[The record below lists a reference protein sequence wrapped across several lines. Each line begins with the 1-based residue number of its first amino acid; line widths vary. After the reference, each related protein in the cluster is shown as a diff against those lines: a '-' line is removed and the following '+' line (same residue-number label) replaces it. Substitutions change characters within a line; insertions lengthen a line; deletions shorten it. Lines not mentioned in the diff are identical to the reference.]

1 MQILTLTPP
10 KTPPKMKKYNSE
22 FEYRIIPGLEI
33 RALVSEQ
40 NDQRIISG
48 MGAVYDSVSRDFG
61 GWSEVI
67 QKGAFDET
75 DLEDVL
81 FTFNHNFDLLLGR
94 SSVADSSVEHS
105 EKGLRYS
112 FPDPE
117 TATSADMIK
126 LIDRG
131 IVNGSSF
138 MFRVKEDDWQEMPDG
153 SWRRAIVDIDVV
165 IEMGPVAKAAYPG
178 TEEER
183 SITKMMEQR
192 GISIP
197 PAPQVKT
204 YSKYPDLI
212 KLALKK

>member
-1 MQILTLTPP
+1 
-10 KTPPKMKKYNSE
+10 MKPTNSE
-22 FEYRIIPGLEI
+22 FEYRLIPGLEI
-33 RALVSEQ
+33 RAMISEE

-48 MGAVYDSVSRDFG
+48 MGAVYESLSRDFG
-61 GWSEVI
+61 GWSEII
-67 QKGAFDET
+67 QRGAFDEA
-75 DLEDVL
+75 DLEDVM

-94 SSVADSSVEHS
+94 SSVADSSVEHND
-105 EKGLRYS
+105 EGLRYS

-117 TATSADMIK
+117 TTTSSDMIK

-138 MFRVKEDDWQEMPDG
+138 MFRVQEDDWAEMPDHT
-153 SWRRAIVDIDVV
+153 WRRTILKVDVV
-165 IEMGPVAKAAYPG
+165 REMGPVAKAAYPG

-192 GISIP
+192 GITIP
-197 PAPQVKT
+197 PPSAVKT